1 MADDTSDD
9 DKPLFTPEEVEDSD
23 KSLLTRT
30 TVTVVLRKP
39 VDTAHGVRLVPSG
52 KPLRVTCDVEGRQ
65 NQAGMF
71 ANSGAQDVP
80 LKSGGLTEITPIQI
94 IARAW
99 PGDLYSAV
107 WYEGDLYDTVGAP
120 VKRSSGTDRSR
131 HWELRAERKRI
142 GVPEPEGAVEWDSS
156 A

>member
-1 MADDTSDD
+1 MSDDDD
-9 DKPLFTPEEVEDSD
+9 DKPLFSDEEIRDAD
-23 KSLLTRT
+23 KSMMTRT
-30 TVTVVLRKP
+30 TVTVVLRRP
-39 VDTAHGVRLVPSG
+39 VDTAHGVRLEQVGS
-52 KPLRVTCDVEGRQ
+52 PLRVTCDVEGRQ

-94 IARAW
+94 TAKSW

>member
-1 MADDTSDD
+1 MADDADD
-9 DKPLFTPEEVEDSD
+9 DKPLFSDEEIRDAD

-30 TVTVVLRKP
+30 TVTVVLRRP
-39 VDTAHGVRLVPSG
+39 VDTAHGVRLEQVGTPY
-52 KPLRVTCDVEGRQ
+52 RVTCDVEGRQ

-71 ANSGAQDVP
+71 AKSGAQDVP

-94 IARAW
+94 MAKSW

>member
-1 MADDTSDD
+1 MGDDDD
-9 DKPLFTPEEVEDSD
+9 DKPLFSADEIRAAD

-30 TVTVVLRKP
+30 TVTVVIRKP
-39 VDTAHGVRLVPSG
+39 VDTAHGVRLEQVG
-52 KPLRVTCDVEGRQ
+52 TPLRVTCDVEGRQ

-94 IARAW
+94 MAKSW

-120 VKRSSGTDRSR
+120 IRRASGTDRSK

>member
-1 MADDTSDD
+1 MGDDDDD
-9 DKPLFTPEEVEDSD
+9 DKPLFSADEIRDAD

-39 VDTAHGVRLVPSG
+39 VDTAHGVRLEQVG
-52 KPLRVTCDVEGRQ
+52 TPLRVTCDVEGRQ

-94 IARAW
+94 MAKSW

-120 VKRSSGTDRSR
+120 VKRSSGTGRSK